1 MVVSKP
7 GAPQRDVLFDLTL
20 PDGDQ
25 KTGTTDAAGRIR
37 FSMLRTAG
45 NARLVF
51 PELDD
56 HMVDDDEPV
65 QSGRVRYQAGGVDA
79 PIGATTTVEVQP
91 RIRRG
96 RLFGMLFEID
106 KSFLL
111 PGAMVGIRGLTRYY
125 KEHPGLHVLVSGH
138 TDPTGADQYN
148 LDLSNERA
156 QSIADFLSDQVD
168 GWMKWYS
175 SGIQSKR
182 WGIREDQHMLSALRD
197 QVQAF
202 YAGPIDGVNGTATQ
216 DAVRRF
222 QTFSNAQ
229 LGGDLVVDGQLGPK
243 TRRELIAMY
252 MNQDETTLPPGTPLE
267 IHGCG
272 EFHPAQPGNDPQ
284 ANAEDRRVEIFLF
297 EGPADPPPQ
306 QHCPA
311 PGCREYP
318 IWRDRVFEDVDFRTA
333 PPSADPVPS
342 NPRFEAAPKLDA
354 EELAITLFSTR
365 RQPCPDTMATITI
378 DGTLRFARSDGDGVL
393 RVDVPN
399 GTAKLAV
406 RYVPPE
412 LVTPIEIAID
422 LELPPLSD
430 DAGAIGRLVHLG
442 YPADTDLQFAV
453 FRFQSDFGVTDRT
466 GQLDDATR
474 KRLAAVHDEGKHA

>member
-1 MVVSKP
+1 
-7 GAPQRDVLFDLTL
+7 
-20 PDGDQ
+20 
-25 KTGTTDAAGRIR
+25 
-37 FSMLRTAG
+37 
-45 NARLVF
+45 VF

-56 HMVDDDEPV
+56 HIVDDDQPA
-65 QSGRVRYQAGGVDA
+65 QSGRVRYQPGGVDA
-79 PIGATTTVEVQP
+79 PIGAATIVEVRP

-96 RLFGMLFEID
+96 RLLGMLFEVD

-125 KEHPGLHVLVSGH
+125 GEHPGLHVLVSGH

-156 QSIADFLSDQVD
+156 QSIADFLRDEVD
-168 GWMKWYS
+168 GWMAWYS
-175 SGIQSKR
+175 SGLQSKR
-182 WGIREDQHMLSALRD
+182 WGIREDQYMLSALRD
-197 QVQAF
+197 PVQAF
-202 YAGPIDGVNGTATQ
+202 YAGPIDGVNGATLQ

-222 QTFSNAQ
+222 QASRNAQ
-229 LGGDLVVDGQLGPK
+229 QGSDLAVDGQLGPK
-243 TRRELIAMY
+243 TRRELVTMY
-252 MNQDETTLPPGTPLE
+252 MTQDETTLPPGTPLE

-272 EFHPAQPGNDPQ
+272 EFHPAEPGSDPQ

-297 EGPADPPPQ
+297 EGPVDPPVPPR
-306 QHCPA
+306 CPA

-318 IWRDRVFEDVDFRTA
+318 IWRARVFEDVDFRTA
-333 PPSADPVPS
+333 PPPADPVPS
-342 NPRFEAAPKLDA
+342 NPRFEVATAPDL

-365 RQPCPDTMATITI
+365 RQPCPATMATVIV
-378 DGTLRFARSDGDGVL
+378 DRTLRFVRSDGAGVVRAL
-393 RVDVPN
+393 VPK
-399 GTAKLAV
+399 GTARVAV

-422 LELPPLSD
+422 LELPPVSD

-442 YPADTDLQFAV
+442 YPAASDLQFAV
-453 FRFQSDFGVTDRT
+453 FRFQSDFGVTERT

-474 KRLAAVHDEGKHA
+474 KRLTAVYDDGAHP